1 MTDAI
6 DIRARLAGAPPSTW
20 VDLRDAAAY
29 LGLRPSSLRSAIA
42 RGQIAPDGRG
52 PRRSPV
58 FHRSTLDAYLTARA
72 HAELDVGDVY
82 ETQVM
87 DEDQSEVLLPLD
99 SDDARDALKAR
110 LAKLEAVARAARSLE
125 RCADHSC
132 EVPWCVRCQRESA
145 SQEALAAAFRDLDG
159 GS

>member
-29 LGLRPSSLRSAIA
+29 LGWRPSSLRSAIA

-72 HAELDVGDVY
+72 Y
-82 ETQVM
+82 
-87 DEDQSEVLLPLD
+87 
-99 SDDARDALKAR
+99 
-110 LAKLEAVARAARSLE
+110 RAAY
-125 RCADHSC
+125 
-132 EVPWCVRCQRESA
+132 
-145 SQEALAAAFRDLDG
+145 AAAAMMLCDEAAKRKAG
-159 GS
+159 GA